1 MQTIYYSQMTTHGHL
16 LPRLVILFSFSFQY
30 KILKNVLHL
39 NKKLFTF
46 QRLTSSLCP
55 ICKLSDETVLYLFYE
70 CNIIQN
76 LWNDLAL
83 FFENDSTLD
92 LKPQAAFLGFLK
104 DTLPSKYLLVLKT
117 SWRRLQHVVSVTIFC
132 VARRLEDVLKTS
144 RKTSCRHV
152 LKTFSK
158 RLGDKKMEISVT
170 KKSKCVCI

>member
-117 SWRRLQHVVSVTIFC
+117 SWRRLQHVFSVTIFRL
-132 VARRLEDVLKTS
+132 ARCLEDVLKTS
-144 RKTSCRHV
+144 RKTSWRHV

-158 RLGDKKMEISVT
+158 RLGDKKNGDI
-170 KKSKCVCI
+170 CN